1 MYFRAQEG
9 NLDCREQKK
18 NGLRIKSFL
27 PFRLQQKSNL
37 QGTSEE
43 EIKQLDQEI
52 EVGQRVITTIKDVQ
66 TRGTVRYIGE
76 EKDSRGASRKFVG
89 LELVRCN
96 FFFFKSRVDHMK
108 TQEIGGLLLRLYF
121 RK

>member
-1 MYFRAQEG
+1 M
-9 NLDCREQKK
+9 
-18 NGLRIKSFL
+18 
-27 PFRLQQKSNL
+27 
-37 QGTSEE
+37 EE

-76 EKDSRGASRKFVG
+76 EKDSRGASRKLLG

-96 FFFFKSRVDHMK
+96 FVFKFRVDHMK
-108 TQEIGGLLLRLYF
+108 AQEIEALLLRLYF
-121 RK
+121 